1 MQSWKDDKRSSD
13 IMVLLDGC
21 PPSICSVHCFINSIK
36 PQASWGRT
44 LSSSIYLNLTLHP
57 SPSILA
63 GNLPVCAT
71 NSPLVPSSA
80 TRPASIVRG
89 NITKD
94 IKNVT
99 TVHRSS
105 TQHCLLTS
113 FIMTWSKNRPRFCS
127 TYLIHECLRSLLI
140 LPKNKCHLRPNFIVY
155 IRGLVFITALT
166 SQIPLAFSARTTGI
180 YFYISNLWLS

>member
-1 MQSWKDDKRSSD
+1 MQSQKEDKTSSD

-36 PQASWGRT
+36 LQASWGRT
-44 LSSSIYLNLTLHP
+44 LSSSIYLNLTRHP

-71 NSPLVPSSA
+71 NSLLVPSSTA
-80 TRPASIVRG
+80 QPASIVRG

-94 IKNVT
+94 IKNIT
-99 TVHRSS
+99 TAHRSS

-113 FIMTWSKNRPRFCS
+113 FIMTLSKNRPRFLQHASHSWMLKVFAHSGEKQMSFKAKSCS
-127 TYLIHECLRSLLI
+127 LHQGTS
-140 LPKNKCHLRPNFIVY
+140 
-155 IRGLVFITALT
+155 VFITAAT

-180 YFYISNLWLS
+180 